1 MKTPLKTASQPREK
15 FFLFFFFLFL
25 AGCSRLCVKQHGV
38 SRFNGVLNRTKHTR
52 EQSRAEEKK
61 RAYVHRQIEI
71 FFVSFLSTKQ
81 VISHKKV
88 RLRRTKVRLRRTKTL
103 ILWPL
108 RRTLVRLRRTFL

>member
-1 MKTPLKTASQPREK
+1 MKTTLKTASQPREK

-71 FFVSFLSTKQ
+71 FFEYKDKYKHSLLKSLSHYSY
-81 VISHKKV
+81 I
-88 RLRRTKVRLRRTKTL
+88 
-103 ILWPL
+103 
-108 RRTLVRLRRTFL
+108 